1 MKFIFHCRFVVW
13 LIIGLAFGTGR
24 AEAANTNFF
33 GFGLSAFNITNS
45 AFFTNSSITTVI
57 TVTNDTGLDL
67 ANVYIT
73 NDFSAAVT
81 FQQFTNY
88 GTNGNTYTIFTNDVI
103 VSGNTAVFAFENFT
117 NTGVAQLTVTWQ
129 PQEAG
134 LITNTII
141 VGTPDAVYYAYTNL
155 VSEIYGGEADF
166 GVNVAFV
173 TQAYVTNLWV
183 ITNDWVTYTV
193 AVTNL
198 GSASATGVMLTNIL
212 PTGVKLIPPSNYAVT
227 SNNVVFNLGTL
238 APGAGTL
245 YQFNIEPTNTG
256 VFTLAAVIGATNL
269 YSASNTVNSGSAVLS
284 VTNYLAGTFLAV
296 TNTGQK
302 VDQQNG
308 LIEQMIQVTNTS
320 ASSVQAVRL
329 VVTGLTNK
337 LYNASGTNAGY
348 PFVVYPVSLP
358 PGGQVGMRLQY
369 SPRLPFPFT
378 NGQLHAYEVPATV
391 LNYAP
396 PVAQTSTNFNYYR
409 LASLPDGDMLLE
421 FTNLGGT
428 YTVIYSDNLQFS
440 NAMIATPVVQ
450 SGANRIQWLD
460 YGPPG
465 TISAPTNDP
474 GGRYYKVIMNP

>member
-1 MKFIFHCRFVVW
+1 MAL
-13 LIIGLAFGTGR
+13 LIVGLAWGGGR
-24 AEAANTNFF
+24 AAAASFV

-45 AFFTNSSITTVI
+45 AFFTNTSITTVI
-57 TVTNDTGLDL
+57 TVTNDTGFFLDT
-67 ANVYIT
+67 AYIT

-81 FQQFTNY
+81 FEQFTNY
-88 GTNGNTYTIFTNDVI
+88 GTNGNTYNIGTNDVL
-103 VSGNTAVFAFENFT
+103 VTGNTAVFAFENFT

-134 LITNTII
+134 LITNTIT
-141 VGTPDAVYYAYTNL
+141 VGTPDVIYTASTNL
-155 VSEIYGGEADF
+155 VSLIYGGESDF

-173 TQAYVTNLWV
+173 SQAYVTNLWV

-198 GSASATGVMLTNIL
+198 GTVTAYNVQLTNTL
-212 PTGVKLIPPSNYAVT
+212 PTGLKLIPPSNYSVV
-227 SNNVVFNLGTL
+227 SNNVVFNVGTL
-238 APGAGTL
+238 VPGAGTQ
-245 YQFNIEPTNTG
+245 YQFNIQPTNTG
-256 VFTLAAVIGATNL
+256 VYTLAAVVGATNL
-269 YSASNTVNSGSAVLS
+269 YSPSNAINNGSNILG

-320 ASSVQAVRL
+320 ASFVQAVRV

-348 PFVVYPVSLP
+348 PYVVYPVALA
-358 PGGQVGMRLQY
+358 PGGQAGSQVGMRLQY

-391 LNYAP
+391 LNYTP
-396 PVAQTSTNFNYYR
+396 PTAQTSTNFDYYR
-409 LASLPDGDMLLE
+409 LASLTDGDMLLE

-440 NAMIATPVVQ
+440 NAMIATPAVQ

-460 YGPPG
+460 YGPPA